1 MTASVPGGKQGA
13 WYAWMLSMVAALGGL
28 LFGYDTAVI
37 SGAIGYLRQFFD
49 LSAAETGWAASSALV
64 GCIGGAAV
72 AGELSD
78 RFGRK
83 RALQLSAAL
92 FTVSAVWS
100 AIPANL
106 TEFSVARM
114 VGGVGV
120 GMASLLSPLYIA
132 EIAPAAIRGRLVSF
146 NQFAIVTGILLVYFV
161 NYFIAGLGNEVW
173 NVETGWRWMFG
184 SETLPAILFFMFLI
198 GVPESPRWLVQRDRT
213 GDAGRILSR
222 IGGEAQA
229 ERDLAAIG
237 EALQLESGSLA
248 QLTQPG
254 MRVVAMIGVVLA
266 VLQQVT
272 GINVFMYYAPEI
284 FKQLG
289 SGSSA
294 ALLQT
299 VIVGAFNVTFTIVAI
314 RTVDR
319 WGRKPLMIVG
329 AAGMGISLLGIS
341 FAALTQRTEL
351 WVLVFVLGYIASFA
365 SSLGPVV
372 WVVLSEI
379 FPTRIRGRAMAVAT
393 LALWTA
399 NFVVSQTFPMI
410 NEQPWLIE
418 HFHGAFPFWLYAAM
432 CAVTVV
438 FVLKFVPETKG
449 KSLEEIEHFWMG
461 HR

>member
-1 MTASVPGGKQGA
+1 
-13 WYAWMLSMVAALGGL
+13 
-28 LFGYDTAVI
+28 
-37 SGAIGYLRQFFD
+37 
-49 LSAAETGWAASSALV
+49 
-64 GCIGGAAV
+64 
-72 AGELSD
+72 
-78 RFGRK
+78 
-83 RALQLSAAL
+83 
-92 FTVSAVWS
+92 
-100 AIPANL
+100 
-106 TEFSVARM
+106 
-114 VGGVGV
+114 
-120 GMASLLSPLYIA
+120 
-132 EIAPAAIRGRLVSF
+132 
-146 NQFAIVTGILLVYFV
+146 
-161 NYFIAGLGNEVW
+161 
-173 NVETGWRWMFG
+173 
-184 SETLPAILFFMFLI
+184 
-198 GVPESPRWLVQRDRT
+198 
-213 GDAGRILSR
+213 
-222 IGGEAQA
+222 
-229 ERDLAAIG
+229 
-237 EALQLESGSLA
+237 
-248 QLTQPG
+248 
-254 MRVVAMIGVVLA
+254 
-266 VLQQVT
+266 
-272 GINVFMYYAPEI
+272 MYYAPEI

-379 FPTRIRGRAMAVAT
+379 FPARIRGRAMAVAT